1 VTTAADK
8 FPIRRILVALDT
20 SPQSLAALRAAVELS
35 AKLEA
40 ELMGLFVEDID
51 LLRLAES
58 PFARELLL
66 PTARAT
72 PLDRASME
80 RKLKAHAE
88 QARRAFATIA
98 NQAKVNWS
106 FRVVRGRVPA
116 EILLAAAE
124 CDLLALGRMGWSLLN
139 RSGIG
144 STALA
149 ALGEAV
155 PALLL
160 SSRATLADRPV
171 LVWWNGTPDSLRVVL
186 AAAELARLGSGE
198 LTVLLPPSG
207 HDAGNHLRR
216 QVVDLL
222 KETGIKVHFRHL
234 HSSSEASFR
243 TAVQS
248 EHPGIIVLTGKE
260 PFGDTASLAS
270 FLHETDISALFLP
283 QVSK

>member
-1 VTTAADK
+1 MTASAEK
-8 FPIRRILVALDT
+8 FPIRRILVALDA
-20 SPQSLAALRAAVELS
+20 SPQSLVALRAAVELS

-40 ELMGLFVEDID
+40 ELVGLFVEDID

-58 PFARELLL
+58 PYARDLLF
-66 PTARAT
+66 PTARET
-72 PLDRASME
+72 PLSRASME
-80 RKLKAHAE
+80 RKLKAQAE
-88 QARRAFATIA
+88 QARKAFAAIA
-98 NQAKVNWS
+98 NQAKVGWS
-106 FRVVRGRVPA
+106 FRVVRGQVPA

-171 LVWWNGTPDSLRVVL
+171 LVWCDGTPDSLRAVL
-186 AAAELARLGSGE
+186 AAAELARIGLGE
-198 LTVLLPPSG
+198 LSVLLPPSG
-207 HDAGNHLRR
+207 REATAPLRK

-222 KETGIKVHFRHL
+222 EDTGIRIHCKHL
-234 HSSSEASFR
+234 HSSNEASFR
-243 TAVQS
+243 AAVQS
-248 EHPGIIVLTGKE
+248 EHPGVIVLTGRE
-260 PFGDTASLAS
+260 PFSDGGSLPS
-270 FLHETDISALFLP
+270 FLHQIDVSALFLP
-283 QVSK
+283 QTRK